1 MDTLSKLAKV
11 AKKESDEGNGCMIEL
26 DIMVSIKVE
35 LGFISPYFI
44 PN

>member
-1 MDTLSKLAKV
+1 MDTFSKLAKV
-11 AKKESDEGNGCMIEL
+11 AKKESNEGNGFMIEL
-26 DIMVSIKVE
+26 DIMVGMKVE